1 MPLCAAPSPTCLT
14 DEVAKLQQH
23 LELLREQYVRL
34 QQRNSELERKYTQAV
49 SSSGDLGPEHFVT
62 RLLALTADL
71 FDKPLYRLV
80 TLDGVFMLTA
90 KSHET

>member
-1 MPLCAAPSPTCLT
+1 MLFTAPSFSV

-34 QQRNSELERKYTQAV
+34 QQRNSELEQKYTQAV
-49 SSSGDLGPEHFVT
+49 STSGDLGPDHFVT
-62 RLLALTADL
+62 KLMALTADL

-80 TLDGVFMLTA
+80 ALMNARKEIVVV
-90 KSHET
+90 